1 MKTFIAGYLLGI
13 FTMIAYLT
21 RARWL
26 PWARTEEQRVVD
38 ALAKKVS
45 TDDSKTKS

>member
-1 MKTFIAGYLLGI
+1 MKTFLAGYLLGI

-38 ALAKKVS
+38 ALAKKAS
-45 TDDSKTKS
+45 NDDSKAQP

>member
-1 MKTFIAGYLLGI
+1 MKTAIISYLLGAL
-13 FTMIAYLT
+13 TVIAYLT

-38 ALAKKVS
+38 ALAKKS
-45 TDDSKTKS
+45 SNDDSKAQP

>member
-1 MKTFIAGYLLGI
+1 MKIFIVGYLLGI
-13 FTMIAYLT
+13 FTVIAYLT

-38 ALAKKVS
+38 ALAKK
-45 TDDSKTKS
+45 TPFDDAKD